1 VVYPLETGAHV
12 KQDEGMSAAEVAD
25 RCSDV
30 RKLLEEIA
38 PCDTGYVGST
48 TCQTCGG
55 IWCADILEKA
65 LKEKDPSID
74 WRPAI
79 RQVLGLW

>member
-1 VVYPLETGAHV
+1 MAYPLETGADVMH
-12 KQDEGMSAAEVAD
+12 DEGPTVAELDD
-25 RCSDV
+25 RCSAV
-30 RKLLEEIA
+30 KKLLEEIA
-38 PCDTGYVGST
+38 PCDTGYVGAT

-65 LKEKDPSID
+65 LKERDPSID

>member
-12 KQDEGMSAAEVAD
+12 TQAEGMNAAEVGD
-25 RCSDV
+25 PCSVV
-30 RKLLEEIA
+30 RKLLEDIA
-38 PCDTGYVGST
+38 PCETGYVGVT

-55 IWCADILEKA
+55 TWCADILEKA
-65 LKEKDPSID
+65 LKEKDPSMD

-79 RQVLGLW
+79 REVLGLW

>member
-1 VVYPLETGAHV
+1 MANRLEADEHV
-12 KQDEGMSAAEVAD
+12 THDERTSPAELDD
-25 RCSDV
+25 RCSVV

-38 PCDTGYVGST
+38 PCDPGYVGVT

-55 IWCADILEKA
+55 IWCADVLEKA
-65 LKEKDPSID
+65 LKERDPSID

-79 RQVLGLW
+79 RTVLGLW

>member
-1 VVYPLETGAHV
+1 MVYPLETGAHV
-12 KQDEGMSAAEVAD
+12 THDEGQNAVEVD
-25 RCSDV
+25 DPCSVV

-38 PCDTGYVGST
+38 PCEPGYVGAT

-55 IWCADILEKA
+55 TWCADILEKA

-79 RQVLGLW
+79 RTVLGLW

>member
-1 VVYPLETGAHV
+1 VVNRLETDAHV
-12 KQDEGMSAAEVAD
+12 TQDEGVNVAEVGD
-25 RCSDV
+25 PCSVV

-38 PCDTGYVGST
+38 PCETGYVGVS

-55 IWCADILEKA
+55 TWCADILEKA
-65 LKEKDPSID
+65 LREKDPSID

-79 RQVLGLW
+79 REVLGLW